1 MQAAPFADLLSERN
15 ALRVEGQAYARLAL
29 VGRGGSSK
37 VFRVRAQDGRVLAL
51 KRIKLRGAE
60 VDHSCRRRCAVCRG
74 DFCA

>member
-1 MQAAPFADLLSERN
+1 MRKERQD
-15 ALRVEGQAYARLAL
+15 ALNQVEQ
-29 VGRGGSSK
+29 
-37 VFRVRAQDGRVLAL
+37 RVLAL